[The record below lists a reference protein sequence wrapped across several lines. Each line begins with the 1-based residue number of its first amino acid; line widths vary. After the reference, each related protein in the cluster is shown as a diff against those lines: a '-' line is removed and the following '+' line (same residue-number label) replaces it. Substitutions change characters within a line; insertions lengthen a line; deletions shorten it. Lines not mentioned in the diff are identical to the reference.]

1 MKSHGS
7 VAQQDAEARGNLY
20 RFLSNVY
27 LRPLNREL
35 LRPIVDKG
43 FLEGLSALFGEESVA
58 NLKTFAASPHVDK
71 DLASLKQEYMGL
83 FAVPTGQYVAP
94 FEDVYRGESVN
105 GEQHRGPLLGERA
118 VAVKRIYR
126 EAGAE
131 MDRVCKEL
139 PTHIGVEL
147 SFMSF
152 LCERQAAALRIE
164 QGVEP
169 LGQDEEQV
177 MHSVTC
183 HELQTRFLQDHLT
196 AWFPQLHRS
205 IQANTK
211 SSLYRGLAQVTEALL
226 AQESSSLQ
234 MQTFADELIG
244 PG

>member
-1 MKSHGS
+1 MKSRGR

-58 NLKTFAASPHVDK
+58 NLKTFAATPHADK

-94 FEDVYRGESVN
+94 FEDVYRGETVN

-169 LGQDEEQV
+169 LGQDEE
-177 MHSVTC
+177 
-183 HELQTRFLQDHLT
+183 
-196 AWFPQLHRS
+196 
-205 IQANTK
+205 
-211 SSLYRGLAQVTEALL
+211 
-226 AQESSSLQ
+226 
-234 MQTFADELIG
+234 
-244 PG
+244 

>member
-43 FLEGLSALFGEESVA
+43 FLEGLSELFGEESVA
-58 NLKTFAASPHVDK
+58 NLKAFAATPHVDK

-177 MHSVTC
+177 MNSVTC
-183 HELQTRFLQDHLT
+183 RELQTRFLQDHLT
-196 AWFPQLHRS
+196 VWFPQLHQS
-205 IQANTK
+205 IKANAK
-211 SSLYRGLAQVTEALL
+211 SPLYRGLAQITEAFL
-226 AQESSSLQ
+226 AQDTSSLQ
-234 MQTFADELIG
+234 I